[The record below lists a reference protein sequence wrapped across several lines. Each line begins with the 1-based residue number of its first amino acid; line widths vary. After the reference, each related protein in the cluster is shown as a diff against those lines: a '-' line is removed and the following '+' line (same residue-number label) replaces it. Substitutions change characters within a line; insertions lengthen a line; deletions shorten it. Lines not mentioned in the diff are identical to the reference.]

1 MTQDEFRAAM
11 NAANRENRL
20 LWLTDGLV
28 SGIAL
33 GYDRTSAPWFQ
44 EAFPK
49 ADLVMFTPKIRFLR
63 PDGTEGASPSNG
75 SAFFAV
81 GEQGVAAL
89 KRAGLGF
96 LATPTPRKALT

>member
-33 GYDRTSAPWFQ
+33 GYDS
-44 EAFPK
+44 
-49 ADLVMFTPKIRFLR
+49 
-63 PDGTEGASPSNG
+63 GTDEVVFHPTDTK
-75 SAFFAV
+75 
-81 GEQGVAAL
+81 GVS
-89 KRAGLGF
+89 
-96 LATPTPRKALT
+96 

>member
-33 GYDRTSAPWFQ
+33 GYDSGTDEVVFHKDVRAP
-44 EAFPK
+44 
-49 ADLVMFTPKIRFLR
+49 L
-63 PDGTEGASPSNG
+63 
-75 SAFFAV
+75 
-81 GEQGVAAL
+81 
-89 KRAGLGF
+89 AGMKEDH
-96 LATPTPRKALT
+96 P